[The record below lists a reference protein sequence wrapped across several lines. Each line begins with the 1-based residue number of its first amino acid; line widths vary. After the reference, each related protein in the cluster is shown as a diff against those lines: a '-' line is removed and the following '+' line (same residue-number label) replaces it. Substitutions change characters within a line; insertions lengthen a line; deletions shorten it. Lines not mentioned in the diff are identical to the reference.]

1 MTSDHNEKVN
11 TDMETASKAQSEIL
25 RMVRDMESSLFT
37 FREDMNVLAWA
48 CDQLWH
54 AEFGRVENNEKLSRM
69 PIAVIRLAAIASE
82 QLHRK
87 SEEFFPAERYR
98 YPADGL
104 AWFEAMA
111 DKAAK
116 GS

>member
-1 MTSDHNEKVN
+1 MRNDHSEKVN
-11 TDMETASKAQSEIL
+11 ADIESASKAQAEIL
-25 RMVRDMESSLFT
+25 RMARDMEASLFT

-54 AEFGRVENNEKLSRM
+54 AEFGRVENNENLSRM

-82 QLHRK
+82 KLHQK
-87 SEEFFPAERYR
+87 SEGFFPAERYS

-104 AWFEAMA
+104 AWFHAMA
-111 DKAAK
+111 EKAVK
-116 GS
+116 GA